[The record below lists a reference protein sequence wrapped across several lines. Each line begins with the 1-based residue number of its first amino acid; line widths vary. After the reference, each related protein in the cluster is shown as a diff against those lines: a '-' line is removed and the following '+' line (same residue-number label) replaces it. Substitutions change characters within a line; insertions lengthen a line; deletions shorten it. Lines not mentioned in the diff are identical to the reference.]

1 MRRRGPWI
9 LFAVGLAAI
18 VGVMAWVTSTMLA
31 FERAQVEATH
41 HAAVE
46 DQVRLALW
54 RIDSSMGPRLS
65 REIADV
71 AYAASAPPESP
82 TTPGWVRGRFILEN
96 EQLTWLEPGGSDD
109 VLVLEGLTV
118 DGLAERLENPQA
130 ATIALTDIPKQVQ
143 QAGYLSEATQS
154 YRSTVE
160 WNKRA
165 ATANDNGLNQQLSNA
180 IPDLTNLELGNANG
194 LRGVVTDSLVAN
206 LRAGSFAPLWSDGK
220 LLTARIVRDGDAEPI
235 VQGSLIDWPA
245 LQAELAAE
253 VADLLPN
260 ASFEPALH
268 PSGDDAGRLLA
279 TLPVRILPGEI
290 EMLPSEGWSPLRAS
304 LVIGWAV
311 VLLGSVAV
319 FGLLVWSWS
328 LSERRAAFVSA
339 VTHELRTPLTTF
351 RMYTEMLSE
360 GMVEDKRDR
369 YVATLRKEAD
379 RLGNLVENV
388 LSFAKI
394 ERRRSSPSSRTTL
407 GVDAFVERIEQRL
420 ERRCAEAGM
429 RLEVEST
436 DAVAGMTLEL
446 DPAAAEQILFNL
458 VDNAAKYA
466 PSDADARVVLS
477 AAPHGRMVELRVRDF
492 GPGISPDERRK
503 IFEPFAKG
511 KAHEAGTQPGVGLG
525 LALCRRLAK
534 DMGGT
539 LELEDASPGC
549 AFVLRLPAGDP
560 SRAEPKT
567 AEPKTAG

>member
-9 LFAVGLAAI
+9 LFAVGLAA
-18 VGVMAWVTSTMLA
+18 VAGVMFWVTTTMLA
-31 FERAQVEATH
+31 FERAQQEATH
-41 HAAVE
+41 QAAVE

-65 REIADV
+65 REIAEV
-71 AYAASAPPESP
+71 AYAASAPTAAPP
-82 TTPGWVRGRFILEN
+82 KPAWVRARF
-96 EQLTWLEPGGSDD
+96 
-109 VLVLEGLTV
+109 VLEGDAVRWLGDDTSETAPDLGEISV
-118 DGLAERLENPQA
+118 DVLAERLENPQA
-130 ATIALTDIPKQVQ
+130 NTLALNDLPQ
-143 QAGYLSEATQS
+143 QAPDDGYFSASAQA
-154 YRSTVE
+154 YRSTAE

-165 ATANDNGLNQQLSNA
+165 ATANDNALNQQLSNA
-180 IPDLTNLELGNANG
+180 LPDISTIELQTSLG
-194 LRGVVTDSLVAN
+194 LPPTAPDDVVASV
-206 LRAGSFAPLWSDGK
+206 RAGSFAPLWVNDD
-220 LLTARIVRDGDAEPI
+220 LVAARIVRDGDATAM
-235 VQGSLIDWPA
+235 VQGSVVDWPR
-245 LQAELAAE
+245 LQRVLAQE
-253 VADLLPN
+253 IGDLLPN
-260 ASFEPALH
+260 ASFEPALV

-279 TLPVRILPGEI
+279 TLPVRLHPGELAQ
-290 EMLPSEGWSPLRAS
+290 LPVEGWSPLRAS

-311 VLLGSVAV
+311 VLVGTGAV

-394 ERRRSSPSSRTTL
+394 ERRKSSASTRTKL
-407 GVDAFVERIEQRL
+407 RVDEFVERIEQRL
-420 ERRCAEAGM
+420 DRRCVEAGL
-429 RLEVEST
+429 RLEVESP
-436 DAVAGMTLEL
+436 DDVAQMTIEL
-446 DPAAAEQILFNL
+446 DPAAAEQVLFNL

-466 PSDADARVVLS
+466 PSDEDGRVLLS
-477 AAPHGRMVELRVRDF
+477 TAVGRRAVEFRVRDF

-511 KAHEAGTQPGVGLG
+511 RAHEAGTQPGVGLG

-534 DMGGT
+534 SMGGT
-539 LELEDASPGC
+539 LELEDATPGC
-549 AFVLRLPAGDP
+549 AFVLTLPRGR
-560 SRAEPKT
+560 S
-567 AEPKTAG
+567 